1 VTLATLGSEIVQP
14 WTDYTRSNLILT
26 FDRVPLPPGARL
38 SDLAEYPAIGAL
50 FQSHTLVAGPR
61 LFYVDDGA
69 VTIEQGGEQVPLS
82 SGEDLLLPADVLFDA
97 RNAAEQCSTLF
108 ILTVNRPAEAGGYSS
123 KVTGPRFSSA
133 EACPPPAR
141 LLEWTTKAVLAPAA
155 QELFIARM
163 TFDPSGYTYDTGE
176 GVGLIHHPG
185 PVALMVEKGTL
196 AVAEGREASEAL
208 YAPGSTVTFDDHTPY
223 IAEYYPLGNDPGNI
237 GTAILAGAIPP
248 ESTLAEPG
256 DAYRSPAGGF
266 AIAWGPWW
274 MPASRSWVD
283 SPPSYRLELT
293 NYSSSVTFEDIAYY
307 EGGVAQCVADG
318 VAALLN
324 DPTLTVTQ
332 QSEDP
337 VVAIPVDRPAR
348 AVASV
353 TYSGTNVL
361 GEPADFVRQIECLS
375 LAFEESVL
383 RIDIKLP
390 LAELETQ
397 AQEVAVVLESLVI
410 QV

>member
-1 VTLATLGSEIVQP
+1 
-14 WTDYTRSNLILT
+14 
-26 FDRVPLPPGARL
+26 
-38 SDLAEYPAIGAL
+38 
-50 FQSHTLVAGPR
+50 
-61 LFYVDDGA
+61 
-69 VTIEQGGEQVPLS
+69 
-82 SGEDLLLPADVLFDA
+82 
-97 RNAAEQCSTLF
+97 
-108 ILTVNRPAEAGGYSS
+108 
-123 KVTGPRFSSA
+123 
-133 EACPPPAR
+133 
-141 LLEWTTKAVLAPAA
+141 
-155 QELFIARM
+155 
-163 TFDPSGYTYDTGE
+163 
-176 GVGLIHHPG
+176 
-185 PVALMVEKGTL
+185 
-196 AVAEGREASEAL
+196 
-208 YAPGSTVTFDDHTPY
+208 
-223 IAEYYPLGNDPGNI
+223 
-237 GTAILAGAIPP
+237 
-248 ESTLAEPG
+248 
-256 DAYRSPAGGF
+256 
-266 AIAWGPWW
+266 